1 MSARKAST
9 TNDQQPEVPSI
20 ISAAEMRRRTD
31 RAQSKARRAALETAR
46 SLLPDVEKHIRAR
59 TTAGCCVLMR
69 CQIDALGDFDVL
81 CALESLLTESGYGA
95 FKEAGGSLVVNW

>member
-59 TTAGCCVLMR
+59 TTAGRCVLMR
-69 CQIDALGDFDVL
+69 
-81 CALESLLTESGYGA
+81 
-95 FKEAGGSLVVNW
+95 AGVPPDGERLRCVQGGWWQPGGPLVIS

>member
-59 TTAGCCVLMR
+59 TTAGR
-69 CQIDALGDFDVL
+69 CVL

-95 FKEAGGSLVVNW
+95 FKEAGGSLVVHW